1 MAILTYIGI
10 TLLFLGYTGLVCVS
24 LSSKSKQDEKNKQSM
39 IGNKSTAIN
48 PPQKFPSNLTNT
60 GAHG

>member
-24 LSSKSKQDEKNKQSM
+24 LSSKSKQDEKNKQLM

-48 PPQKFPSNLTNT
+48 QPQKFPSNLTNIGT
-60 GAHG
+60 HG